1 MWVTVLVVRERKS
14 MELPQRDRLDAHRW
28 QLDLELGLSE
38 ILLWGAQGKHF
49 LGRGVPAPGGLALLG
64 QC

>member
-1 MWVTVLVVRERKS
+1 

-64 QC
+64 QR